1 MNTLQF
7 ISKYWVWS
15 GSVKFRTKQTHTY
28 TDKFSLLI
36 LSVITAVTLI
46 LVAFYG
52 STNEYTLNLW
62 VTNTLYCIYVC
73 IQIKSSWVIFLFC
86 SRQIIKITTGDQLLF
101 SLYFAPAC
109 FFSISFLF
117 SSQDNLLT
125 CWDEIMLKW
134 FQHGNQNGVGERVYM
149 AEIMFSKRSI
159 ERLKKISFL

>member
-46 LVAFYG
+46 LVAFYE

-62 VTNTLYCIYVC
+62 VTNTLYCMFVY
-73 IQIKSSWVIFLFC
+73 IQFKSSCFVPDSF
-86 SRQIIKITTGDQLLF
+86 IIKITTGDQLLF

-134 FQHGNQNGVGERVYM
+134 FQHGNQNGVGEHVYM
-149 AEIMFSKRSI
+149 AEIMIYKR
-159 ERLKKISFL
+159 